1 MFCLNNAGS
10 ELIDNL
16 SSAGKWLRHGQKPP
30 PGSQG
35 LDQPQ
40 VQPIAAG
47 LGGLRE
53 QAGPQHEPYPVIFR
67 MTFPGKSQGKAVS
80 VLLSQAV
87 GWLIEQLGP

>member
-1 MFCLNNAGS
+1 MQVVSLLTTCHLLESGFDTARNP
-10 ELIDNL
+10 
-16 SSAGKWLRHGQKPP
+16 PP